1 VWGQPGAV
9 ASEQAVP
16 PGSSIIA
23 SIANPVSDFAGEES
37 NYPFVLHPY
46 LTATFLDGRGAN
58 LPWLQEMPDPRTSA
72 VYGSWAELNPVTA
85 DELGIREGDLLEVE
99 SPAGAV
105 RVPALIYP
113 AIRPGV
119 VAIPIGQGHT
129 AYGRY
134 AKGRGIN
141 PIHIVA
147 TLTDNQSGDLAW
159 AATRVKLKATGE
171 RVQIIKTDGVSRT
184 LGRQILGPANDHA

>member
-1 VWGQPGAV
+1 
-9 ASEQAVP
+9 
-16 PGSSIIA
+16 
-23 SIANPVSDFAGEES
+23 
-37 NYPFVLHPY
+37 
-46 LTATFLDGRGAN
+46 
-58 LPWLQEMPDPRTSA
+58 MPDPLTSV